1 MQTKGLL
8 KSFFSLFD
16 VFSVKVTLFM
26 CKILSVFSLKNSS
39 IKFPL
44 TARKPPLQNQQGGF
58 LFRLV
63 GQSLST
69 LVSTSLQYVSACG
82 RCHSLTETVYFA
94 LLSFLGLISSFHNI
108 SPDFVF
114 YLFLGDI
121 AVSPTI
127 TILYYIAY
135 R

>member
-1 MQTKGLL
+1 MQNQRAFEE
-8 KSFFSLFD
+8 FFSLLGAFLT
-16 VFSVKVTLFM
+16 KVPLFRH
-26 CKILSVFSLKNSS
+26 KILSVFFLKNSS

-94 LLSFLGLISSFHNI
+94 LLSFLGLISSFHDI
-108 SPDFVF
+108 SPVLDF
-114 YLFLGDI
+114 LF
-121 AVSPTI
+121 SSF
-127 TILYYIAY
+127 
-135 R
+135 